1 MAALSALIHS
11 GRPLTSVDADPAKA
25 QVIREFLLEVIGSG
39 DDPRMIG
46 RPTEPRNPA
55 C

>member
-1 MAALSALIHS
+1 VAALTALIRS

-25 QVIREFLLEVIGSG
+25 AVIREFLLEVIGSG
-39 DDPRMIG
+39 EDPRM
-46 RPTEPRNPA
+46 TEPTDEPGGPR